1 MSVLSWLLDLLYPP
15 KCVLCRKLLTG
26 KGPVCP
32 HCMDK
37 LPEFDGAAPSVRF
50 TSGGA
55 VSFFYEGQLRESF
68 LRFKF
73 GGAAHYAAVYGA
85 WMAHTIEDKLAGRFD
100 TLTWAPVSRA
110 RKRKRGYD
118 QSALLCREIG
128 ALLGMAPVQTLRK
141 IKDPP
146 AQSTLA
152 DAAQRR
158 ANVSGAYRA
167 EQPER
172 FAGKRI
178 LLIDDIVTTGATMSE
193 CARVLRKAGAAEVV
207 CAALATPGTEERVR
221 PK

>member
-1 MSVLSWLLDLLYPP
+1 MSILSWFLDLLYPP
-15 KCVLCRKLLTG
+15 KCVVCGKLLTV
-26 KGPVCP
+26 KAPVCP
-32 HCMDK
+32 HCLDA

-55 VSFFYEGQLRESF
+55 VSFFYEGKLRESF

-73 GGAAHYAAVYGA
+73 GGSAYYAQTYGA
-85 WMAHTIEDKLAGRFD
+85 WMAHTICDKLAGTYD
-100 TLTWAPVSRA
+100 VLTWAPVSRA

-118 QSALLCREIG
+118 QSALLCR
-128 ALLGMAPVQTLRK
+128 ALGPRLGLEPAQTLRK

-152 DAAQRR
+152 GAEQRR

-172 FAGKRI
+172 FAGKRVLI
-178 LLIDDIVTTGATMSE
+178 IDDIVTTGATLAE
-193 CARVLRKAGAAEVV
+193 CSRTLLQAGASDVV
-207 CAALATPGTEERVR
+207 YAAFAAPR
-221 PK
+221 KQD